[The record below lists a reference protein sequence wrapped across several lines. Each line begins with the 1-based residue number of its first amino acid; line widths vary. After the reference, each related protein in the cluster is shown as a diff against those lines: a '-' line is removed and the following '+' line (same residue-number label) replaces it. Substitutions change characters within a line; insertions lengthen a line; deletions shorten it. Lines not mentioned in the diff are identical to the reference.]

1 MDTWANEIDTYEIG
15 YSKFDEIAVCCTRT
29 YTYRKPQTEEM
40 TIQFDTIGLS
50 RNVEHLN
57 TSDLTESPTYKD
69 MMELKIRYEW
79 IDVPEIIY
87 RRMLQ
92 FIREH
97 SPL

>member
-1 MDTWANEIDTYEIG
+1 MSVEVKL
-15 YSKFDEIAVCCTRT
+15 SKVRKKYIDEIAVCCTRT

-40 TIQFDTIGLS
+40 TIQFDAIGLS

-57 TSDLTESPTYKD
+57 TSNPTESPTYRD

-79 IDVPEIIY
+79 IEVPEIIY
-87 RRMLQ
+87 KRMLQ